1 MKLSE
6 LFLNRFLYRDNS
18 QNMETKGADFN
29 SLDSSDTEPTPIPS
43 GGAAQ
48 DINTSNI
55 LINGGQL
62 EPGTFPTTV
71 LDVSNW
77 GWTQSCVFSST
88 DADTV
93 SWGAG
98 TFISADGT
106 SYSIDAGS
114 TGNMGGKTYIY
125 LSLLSS
131 ETVYNVSSVAANS
144 VGLGKVLIAVAENA
158 ADSATYNL
166 SEASQIVGDN
176 ILANT
181 INASKIITG
190 QLVVGTNVGLGSAFP
205 SASAG
210 DLAYQDL
217 VGAAL
222 LDNTVIVGG
231 YIKTS
236 LLTADNITTGTL
248 TGITITGNLIRTSA
262 SGLRV
267 EMTSTDTNKISFYN
281 SAVPY
286 GEIEVS
292 YSSPNGYIK
301 FLTQDGNGLTMD
313 TDIAV
318 SGYNSCSLSAN
329 GGIFDTYGN
338 ASNGFIG
345 MVAGSSANYI
355 GIARTAGPTY
365 ELSTDMSFIPSSDS
379 NYNIGSTG
387 VRWAAGFFDLVRCGT
402 GIGTNAIFS
411 DTDNVVPFTDAI
423 KLSQLISDP
432 SSGGASADGVMYYNV
447 SSNLFR
453 IRINGTWRTVTT
465 S

>member
-181 INASKIITG
+181 INASKI
-190 QLVVGTNVGLGSAFP
+190 
-205 SASAG
+205 
-210 DLAYQDL
+210 
-217 VGAAL
+217 
-222 LDNTVIVGG
+222 
-231 YIKTS
+231 
-236 LLTADNITTGTL
+236 
-248 TGITITGNLIRTSA
+248 R
-262 SGLRV
+262 
-267 EMTSTDTNKISFYN
+267 
-281 SAVPY
+281 
-286 GEIEVS
+286 
-292 YSSPNGYIK
+292 
-301 FLTQDGNGLTMD
+301 
-313 TDIAV
+313 
-318 SGYNSCSLSAN
+318 
-329 GGIFDTYGN
+329 
-338 ASNGFIG
+338 
-345 MVAGSSANYI
+345 
-355 GIARTAGPTY
+355 
-365 ELSTDMSFIPSSDS
+365 
-379 NYNIGSTG
+379 
-387 VRWAAGFFDLVRCGT
+387 
-402 GIGTNAIFS
+402 
-411 DTDNVVPFTDAI
+411 
-423 KLSQLISDP
+423 
-432 SSGGASADGVMYYNV
+432 
-447 SSNLFR
+447 
-453 IRINGTWRTVTT
+453 
-465 S
+465 